1 MHTQLALT
9 TVTIIPFLF
18 IAVYVWQKYA
28 RPEFLAVRYKL
39 ATLNSELQ
47 ENISGIRLIQS
58 VNRQKANIE
67 HFGQTNNDYL
77 SSTLRASKVSNVLL
91 PIVEMLTAV
100 GLSLV
105 VVFGAQMIAGGD
117 LTTGILI
124 AFVLYIQ
131 RFFDPIRNLTMHY
144 TQLQRAMASGSRI
157 FSLLDQKPAVAD
169 PTTPVVIKQ
178 LLGTIEY
185 KNVSFEYKENIPVL
199 DDINFVINPG
209 ENIALVG
216 PTGAG
221 KTTII
226 KLLLRFYDVTHG
238 GIFVDQ
244 YNIKELSRSSY
255 TANIGLVPQDPHI
268 FSGSILDNIRYNTPD
283 ISLERIKEITKLL
296 GADQFIEQLPNGY
309 LSAVGERGSE
319 LSAGYRQLLSFTRA
333 VVKNPKILVL
343 DEATSYVDTPTE
355 ILIQQ
360 ALGIL
365 LKSRTSI
372 IIAHRLSTVRHADRI
387 LVIDQGKIVDEGPHD
402 QLILKSDLY
411 RRLCDV
417 GLDNI

>member
-1 MHTQLALT
+1 
-9 TVTIIPFLF
+9 
-18 IAVYVWQKYA
+18 
-28 RPEFLAVRYKL
+28 
-39 ATLNSELQ
+39 
-47 ENISGIRLIQS
+47 
-58 VNRQKANIE
+58 
-67 HFGQTNNDYL
+67 
-77 SSTLRASKVSNVLL
+77 
-91 PIVEMLTAV
+91 MLTAV

-309 LSAVGERGSE
+309 LSAVGERGTE